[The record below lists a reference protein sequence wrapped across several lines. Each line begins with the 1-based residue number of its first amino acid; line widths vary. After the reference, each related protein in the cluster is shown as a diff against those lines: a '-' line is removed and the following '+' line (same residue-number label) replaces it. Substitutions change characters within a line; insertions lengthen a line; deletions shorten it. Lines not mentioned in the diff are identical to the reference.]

1 MSLVDLRTRKT
12 PRGTVVLYHGSSC
25 MDIEKF
31 DIQYSRDYLDF
42 GVGMYFTTNR
52 EQAMLWSITKS
63 RFGAVYEVEIDLD
76 QVDLKQ
82 FLRYDNEFINT
93 FCLCRAGFE
102 PDANAIKGYNAIYG
116 YMIDNDRAAIVKST
130 NDYVIGKATEAEV
143 RNSIRVFESKDQL
156 CIKEQWILDQMQI
169 KWKGI
174 TEKVDGFPRGDRRSV
189 KWKK

>member
-1 MSLVDLRTRKT
+1 
-12 PRGTVVLYHGSSC
+12 
-25 MDIEKF
+25 
-31 DIQYSRDYLDF
+31 
-42 GVGMYFTTNR
+42 
-52 EQAMLWSITKS
+52 
-63 RFGAVYEVEIDLD
+63 
-76 QVDLKQ
+76 
-82 FLRYDNEFINT
+82 
-93 FCLCRAGFE
+93 
-102 PDANAIKGYNAIYG
+102 
-116 YMIDNDRAAIVKST
+116 MIDNDRAAIVKST